1 LILESVTLDN
11 IRSYVEPTTIQLP
24 TGSTLFE
31 GDIGS
36 GKSSI
41 LSAIEFAL
49 FGLGDVDGRYLL
61 NSKAMR
67 GSVLLEFRVGE
78 KKYVVYR
85 ELIRNKKSVI
95 QGEGYIVEGDTKTGY
110 AVTGMR
116 GRILDII
123 GIKER
128 PQAKT
133 TSMIYRSAIFSPQE
147 MMKEIL
153 TEDSDRRL
161 DTLRRAF
168 GIEEYSNAKRNSEL
182 IDRWAAVQAKVSAA
196 GSNGLAQKR
205 QALTK
210 EEENRSRISTE
221 NDRISSEFKIIQS
234 DIQQADQKLAGLKE
248 HRDMILQL
256 EASIPLLQ
264 NRVGDAKSALTEER
278 RRLSGMKDELAG
290 IERAEKQVGE
300 LGQRYAEYN
309 QEKQE
314 LESLEPI
321 SEEFAKNENE
331 RQRLKA
337 ALGEKVQRLQ
347 SEISSLKEEVALE
360 ETELQNDMKRIE
372 PIGKLGARRA
382 ELVRSVAELARVKKK
397 SEELKA
403 TAERLKLEK
412 LPLQDEIKTSKV
424 ELDGIMKIGAGA
436 PCPKCKQALS
446 EEHIHQLKKEYTT
459 AAAIKR
465 KKIAGVQT
473 RLAKALLERKS
484 VEAKLDSLVR
494 DENELRDLEPRLSVL
509 NEKAD
514 AAKKAES
521 KMAAKKGRL
530 EAMIET
536 LRTKDFAL
544 EERKAQDSVERV
556 LQEQA
561 PAASRYKELKKRV
574 QAAEREQVQSTFLQ
588 AAEKVRR
595 KPQLEEEVKS
605 SEMRIASSEESIV
618 KQEHD
623 VEDRKTQYA
632 REKPAL
638 KELSALEKERERL
651 NSDSEDKTKKLVT
664 LTANLDNVR
673 ERIGAI
679 SEDIMRMED
688 ADRRKV
694 YFEQFRGWLDSCF
707 VPAVED
713 IERSRLK
720 MVNEQFN
727 QEFQKWFRVLIETE
741 DIDVTV
747 DESFTPIVTQGGY
760 SLDVNSLSGG
770 ERTSVALAYRLALN
784 VTSRAAVGLEP
795 DLLILDE
802 PTDGFS
808 SVQLTKLNQ
817 VLDGLRTAQVIMV
830 SHERELE
837 TYVNHICRVTKE
849 GGVSRVQ
856 FVRQ

>member
-1 LILESVTLDN
+1 MILESVTLDN
-11 IRSYVEPTTIQLP
+11 IRSYTEPTTIQLP

-61 NSKAMR
+61 SSKTTS
-67 GSVLLEFRVGE
+67 GSVLLEFRVEE
-78 KKYVVYR
+78 KKYKVYR
-85 ELIRNKKSVI
+85 ELMRNKKSVI
-95 QGEGYIVEGDTKTGY
+95 QAQGYIVEGDTRTDY

-168 GIEEYSNAKRNSEL
+168 GIEEYSNAKRNSDV
-182 IDRWAAVQAKVSAA
+182 IDGWAASESKVSSAL
-196 GSNGLAQKR
+196 SNGLPQKR

-210 EEENRSRISTE
+210 EEENRSRISAE
-221 NDRISSEFKIIQS
+221 NDRLDSEFKSIQT
-234 DIQQADQKLAGLKE
+234 DIQQADQRLAGLKE
-248 HRDMILQL
+248 HRDTVLQL

-264 NRVGDAKSALTEER
+264 NRVGDARSALAEDR
-278 RRLSGMKDELAG
+278 RRLSGMKEELTG

-300 LGQRYAEYN
+300 LGQRYADYV

-314 LESLEPI
+314 LDSLEPI
-321 SEEFAKNENE
+321 SEEFSKNENE
-331 RQRLKA
+331 RQRLRA
-337 ALGEKVQRLQ
+337 ALSEKVQRLQ
-347 SEISSLKEEVALE
+347 SEISSLRDEVTTEELDLQKDLKQIE
-360 ETELQNDMKRIE
+360 SIGELS
-372 PIGKLGARRA
+372 ARRTA
-382 ELVRSVAELARVKKK
+382 LARSVAELAKVKKK

-403 TAERLKLEK
+403 TTERLRLEK
-412 LPLQDEIKTSKV
+412 LPLQNEVKTSKE
-424 ELDGIMKIGAGA
+424 ELDGIVSIGVGA

-446 EEHIHQLKKEYTT
+446 EEHIRQLKKEYN
-459 AAAIKR
+459 AAAATKR
-465 KKIAGVQT
+465 KKLAGIQA
-473 RLAKALLERKS
+473 RLSKALLERKS
-484 VEAKLDSLVR
+484 VEGRLATLVI
-494 DENELRDLEPRLSVL
+494 DENELRDLEPKVSVL
-509 NEKAD
+509 NEKAS
-514 AAKKAES
+514 AAKKAQS
-521 KMAAKKGRL
+521 KLAVKSKKL

-544 EERKAQDSVERV
+544 EERKALESVEKV

-561 PAASRYKELKKRV
+561 PAATRQKELKKRV
-574 QAAEREQVQSTFLQ
+574 QAAEKAQVQSTYLQ

-595 KPQLEEEVKS
+595 KSQLEEEVKA
-605 SEMRIASSEESIV
+605 SELRLASSEESLV

-623 VEDRKTQYA
+623 IEDRKTQYA
-632 REKPAL
+632 REKPVL

-651 NSDSEDKTKKLVT
+651 SADSEEKTKKLVT

-673 ERIGAI
+673 ERISAI
-679 SEDIMRMED
+679 SEDIRKMED

-694 YFEQFRGWLDSCF
+694 YFQQFRGWLDSCF
-707 VPAVED
+707 VPAVGD
-713 IERSRLK
+713 IEKSRLK

-727 QEFQKWFRVLIETE
+727 QEFQKWFRILIETE

-770 ERTSVALAYRLALN
+770 EKTSVALAYRLALN
-784 VTSRAAVGLEP
+784 VASRAAIGLQP

-817 VLDGLRTAQVIMV
+817 VLDGLKTAQVIMV

-837 TYVNHICRVTKE
+837 TYVNHIRMVTKE
-849 GGVSRVQ
+849 GGVSRVHS
-856 FVRQ
+856 VR

>member
-278 RRLSGMKDELAG
+278 RRLS
-290 IERAEKQVGE
+290 
-300 LGQRYAEYN
+300 
-309 QEKQE
+309 
-314 LESLEPI
+314 
-321 SEEFAKNENE
+321 
-331 RQRLKA
+331 
-337 ALGEKVQRLQ
+337 
-347 SEISSLKEEVALE
+347 
-360 ETELQNDMKRIE
+360 
-372 PIGKLGARRA
+372 
-382 ELVRSVAELARVKKK
+382 
-397 SEELKA
+397 
-403 TAERLKLEK
+403 
-412 LPLQDEIKTSKV
+412 
-424 ELDGIMKIGAGA
+424 
-436 PCPKCKQALS
+436 
-446 EEHIHQLKKEYTT
+446 
-459 AAAIKR
+459 
-465 KKIAGVQT
+465 
-473 RLAKALLERKS
+473 
-484 VEAKLDSLVR
+484 
-494 DENELRDLEPRLSVL
+494 
-509 NEKAD
+509 
-514 AAKKAES
+514 
-521 KMAAKKGRL
+521 
-530 EAMIET
+530 
-536 LRTKDFAL
+536 
-544 EERKAQDSVERV
+544 
-556 LQEQA
+556 
-561 PAASRYKELKKRV
+561 
-574 QAAEREQVQSTFLQ
+574 
-588 AAEKVRR
+588 
-595 KPQLEEEVKS
+595 
-605 SEMRIASSEESIV
+605 
-618 KQEHD
+618 
-623 VEDRKTQYA
+623 
-632 REKPAL
+632 
-638 KELSALEKERERL
+638 
-651 NSDSEDKTKKLVT
+651 
-664 LTANLDNVR
+664 
-673 ERIGAI
+673 
-679 SEDIMRMED
+679 
-688 ADRRKV
+688 
-694 YFEQFRGWLDSCF
+694 
-707 VPAVED
+707 
-713 IERSRLK
+713 
-720 MVNEQFN
+720 
-727 QEFQKWFRVLIETE
+727 
-741 DIDVTV
+741 
-747 DESFTPIVTQGGY
+747 
-760 SLDVNSLSGG
+760 
-770 ERTSVALAYRLALN
+770 
-784 VTSRAAVGLEP
+784 
-795 DLLILDE
+795 
-802 PTDGFS
+802 
-808 SVQLTKLNQ
+808 
-817 VLDGLRTAQVIMV
+817 
-830 SHERELE
+830 
-837 TYVNHICRVTKE
+837 
-849 GGVSRVQ
+849 
-856 FVRQ
+856 

>member
-1 LILESVTLDN
+1 MILESVTLDN
-11 IRSYVEPTTIQLP
+11 IRSYKEPTTIQLP

-78 KKYVVYR
+78 KNYKVYR
-85 ELIRNKKSVI
+85 ELMRNKKSVI

-168 GIEEYSNAKRNSEL
+168 GIEEYSNAKRNSDL
-182 IDRWAAVQAKVSAA
+182 IDRWAAGETKVSAVL
-196 GSNGLAQKR
+196 SNGLPQKR

-221 NDRISSEFKIIQS
+221 NDRLSSEFKNIQS

-248 HRDMILQL
+248 HRDTVLQL

-264 NRVGDAKSALTEER
+264 NRVSDARSALTEER
-278 RRLSGMKDELAG
+278 RRLSGMREELVG
-290 IERAEKQVGE
+290 IERAEAQVGE
-300 LGQRYAEYN
+300 LGQRYAEYV
-309 QEKQE
+309 QDKQE
-314 LESLEPI
+314 FESLESV
-321 SEEFAKNENE
+321 SEEFSRNENE
-331 RQRLKA
+331 RQRLRA
-337 ALGEKVQRLQ
+337 TLGDKVQRLQ
-347 SEISSLKEEVALE
+347 SEISSLKEEVTTEGL
-360 ETELQNDMKRIE
+360 ELQKDLTQIE
-372 PIGKLGARRA
+372 PIGKLSARRI
-382 ELVRSVAELARVKKK
+382 ELVRSVAELAKVKKK
-397 SEELKA
+397 SEELK
-403 TAERLKLEK
+403 TAAEKLKLEK
-412 LPLQDEIKTSKV
+412 LPLQNEIKASRE
-424 ELDGIMKIGAGA
+424 ELAGIVKIGVGA

-446 EEHIHQLKKEYTT
+446 EEHIRQLKKEYSVAS
-459 AAAIKR
+459 AAKR
-465 KKIAGVQT
+465 KKLAGVQA
-473 RLAKALLERKS
+473 RLSKALSERKS
-484 VEAKLDSLVR
+484 VEDRLASLVR
-494 DENELRDLEPRLSVL
+494 DENELRDLEPKLSVL

-521 KMAAKKGRL
+521 KLAAKSKKL

-536 LRTKDFAL
+536 FRSKEFAL
-544 EERKAQDSVERV
+544 DERKALDSVEKV

-561 PAASRYKELKKRV
+561 PAASRHKELKKRV
-574 QAAEREQVQSTFLQ
+574 QAAEKAQVQSTYLQ

-595 KPQLEEEVKS
+595 KPQLEDEVKAT
-605 SEMRIASSEESIV
+605 ELRIASSEESLV

-623 VEDRKTQYA
+623 IEDRRTQYL
-632 REKPAL
+632 REKPVL

-651 NSDSEDKTKKLVT
+651 NVDSEDKTKRLVT

-679 SEDIMRMED
+679 SEDIKKMED

-707 VPAVED
+707 IPAVED
-713 IERSRLK
+713 IEKSRLK

-784 VTSRAAVGLEP
+784 VTSRAAIGLQP

-808 SVQLTKLNQ
+808 SAQLTKLNQ
-817 VLDGLRTAQVIMV
+817 VLDGLKTAQVIMV

-837 TYVNHICRVTKE
+837 TYVNHIRMVTKE

-856 FVRQ
+856 SVR